1 MGDGADA
8 MSHLASLTLFART
21 LGYVVPLDLDRVTR
35 LGVPAYVDRSADVN
49 QQLLGVDLGLGVLAP
64 DETLLA
70 EQERAHR
77 SAQRF
82 ALLGGS
88 TAVLLLGFVVVAAV
102 GLRRGHRRLLQVLER
117 RGAGTRTTTGVTIV
131 AAALAL
137 VPAALVGALAGAAA
151 VAVARTT
158 GGRTRRRR
166 VHRRARRGRVGG
178 RRADR
183 RCARAHRRRA
193 PLARARTRRRLANH
207 RSRRSR
213 PAGGRRA
220 GGEQGRRE
228 RRRPGRGVGPARA
241 AAAGARLR
249 RRRAAR
255 GARVGA
261 RDAGGRPGAPPALGR
276 GTPGTARSRTPPAAR
291 RSHGRLPHGGGRGR
305 RLRGLLPRHP
315 RRLCRRPGGV
325 RRPAGRPV
333 AGGPTQLDPLRVL
346 EAHPLEAAL
355 PGAVASGVVRGG
367 AVVGRPE
374 QGVSTVAALG
384 VDATTLTRLQ
394 RFARVTGSDTDP
406 ATLAGRLAAPDP
418 AATAPR
424 LPEGAQTVDIAA
436 SGDLDVVRLV
446 LWLVGDDGREL
457 GVPLT
462 RRGDRLEGAI
472 PQPAP
477 AGLRA
482 VGISVREDPD
492 YATRRQHGIGEG
504 SSDRPVTQGA
514 VTLGAVTADGQA
526 VPWSWN
532 GWGSAGASVDGSAD
546 QLVATYGLDTGV
558 AVIQPGWVPPAAATP
573 LPVLADPATAATA
586 QNGTLLL
593 GLGAL
598 RVPATVVG
606 VLDRFPTAGDRY
618 VVADRAALRAW
629 LDAEQPGTGGAR
641 EAWVSAPEMTP
652 DRLAATLAA
661 EPYAALRTDVR
672 EMRAEEIRDDPIGS
686 ASVRLLLFTAVVG
699 LAVALLAVILLV
711 RGERSDDAAELYAL
725 EADGLAPPTLRRV
738 LLVRAASAVLVAA
751 PAGVAL
757 GLLLSS
763 LGSDLVALDAAGEA
777 PTPPL
782 LPAVGVGWAVAVVL
796 VAAAVGL
803 AAAAATARRQLREP
817 LPVVP
822 ALDLR

>member
-8 MSHLASLTLFART
+8 MGHLASLTLFART
-21 LGYVVPLDLDRVTR
+21 LGYVVPLDLDHVTR

-49 QQLLGVDLGLGVLAP
+49 QELLGVDLGLGVLAP

-117 RGAGTRTTTGVTIV
+117 RGAGTRTTTGVTVV

-137 VPAALVGALAGAAA
+137 VPAALLGALAGAVAVVSLARRADVPAGAAITDALGSGGWAVAALTAVALGLTVAVLHWPEHSPGSAWRATAVAA
-151 VAVARTT
+151 VALLGAAALAVS
-158 GGRTRRRR
+158 
-166 VHRRARRGRVGG
+166 RGAVTAAGLAEGSDPLVLLLPVLVCVGG
-178 RRADR
+178 GLLA
-183 RCARAHRRRA
+183 ALAWA
-193 PLARARTRRRLANH
+193 PAT
-207 RSRRSR
+207 
-213 PAGGRRA
+213 
-220 GGEQGRRE
+220 Q
-228 RRRPGRGVGPARA
+228 A
-241 AAAGARLR
+241 AAR
-249 RRRAAR
+249 
-255 GARVGA
+255 
-261 RDAGGRPGAPPALGR
+261 
-276 GTPGTARSRTPPAAR
+276 
-291 RSHGRLPHGGGRGR
+291 
-305 RLRGLLPRHP
+305 LLPR
-315 RRLCRRPGGV
+315 RSVAGRLGLLGAV
-325 RRPAGRPV
+325 RRPLRAAVTAGFLTAAVAAAVFAGSYRATLDASAADQAAYDVPLDATV

-374 QGVSTVAALG
+374 QGVSRVAALG
-384 VDATTLTRLQ
+384 VDPGMLTQLQ

-406 ATLAGRLAAPDP
+406 ATLAARLAVTDP

-424 LPEGAQTVDIAA
+424 LPEGARAVALTA

-462 RRGDRLEGAI
+462 RRGDRLVGTI

-477 AGLRA
+477 EGLRA

-492 YATRRQHGIGEG
+492 FATRRQHGIGEG
-504 SSDRPVTQGA
+504 SSDRPVTEGT
-514 VTLGAVTADGQA
+514 VTLGAVAADGHA

-546 QLVATYGLDTGV
+546 ELVATYGLDTGV
-558 AVIQPGWVPPAAATP
+558 AVIQPGWVPPASATP
-573 LPVLADPATAATA
+573 LPVLTDPATAATA

-641 EAWVSAPEMTP
+641 EAWVSAPDVAA
-652 DRLAATLAA
+652 DRLADTLAA

-672 EMRAEEIRDDPIGS
+672 ELRAQGIRDDPIGS

-699 LAVALLAVILLV
+699 LMVALLAVILLV

-725 EADGLAPPTLRRV
+725 EADGLTPPTLRRV
-738 LLVRAASAVLVAA
+738 LLVRAASAVLLAA
-751 PAGVAL
+751 PAGVVL
-757 GLLLSS
+757 GLVLSG

-782 LPAVGVGWAVAVVL
+782 LPAVGVGWAVVVVL
-796 VAAAVGL
+796 VAAVVGL
-803 AAAAATARRQLREP
+803 AAAAATARQQLREP
-817 LPVVP
+817 LPIVP